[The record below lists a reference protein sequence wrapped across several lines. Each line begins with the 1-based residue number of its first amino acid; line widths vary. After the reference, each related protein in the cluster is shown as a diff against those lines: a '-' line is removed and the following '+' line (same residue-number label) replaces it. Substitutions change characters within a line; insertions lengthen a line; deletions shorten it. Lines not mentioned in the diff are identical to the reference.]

1 LEIGEEEPLAGAGAG
16 TGAHADAGVDAGTGV
31 DADAGVD
38 TGTSAGVGAGAKAA
52 LRRRILDTRAGLSA
66 EQRAAAGSALRDAV
80 LGLPEAQMAG
90 TAAVYYSIGSE
101 PGTRGLVYALWKRGT
116 YVLLP
121 VLRPDLDLDWA
132 SYEGPDSLR
141 AGPRGLTEPAE
152 PSRGIAAVS
161 RADLVIVPALAVDR
175 RGMRLGRGGGSYD
188 RALTRVGPQVPTIA
202 LVYDAELLDVVP
214 AAPHDQRV
222 RLVARPQTGIT
233 RLPYELPFSSPLP

>member
-1 LEIGEEEPLAGAGAG
+1 VEISEGQPPAGAGAGAGAVGAGAAAGAG
-16 TGAHADAGVDAGTGV
+16 TGAGGD
-31 DADAGVD
+31 
-38 TGTSAGVGAGAKAA
+38 VGAGAKAS
-52 LRRRILDTRAGLSA
+52 LRRRVLGARAGLSA
-66 EQRAAAGSALRDAV
+66 EQRATAGSALRDAV
-80 LGLPEAQMAG
+80 LGVPEAQMAG

-101 PGTRGLVYALWKRGT
+101 PGTHGLVYALWKRGT

-152 PSRGIAAVS
+152 PPRGVAAVS

-188 RALTRVGPQVPTIA
+188 RALARVGPQVPTIA
-202 LVYDAELLDVVP
+202 LVYDAELLDEVP